1 MSPSSLSSTKNT
13 ICPHF
18 ASHVFSR
25 YINVGLLLREVKTLW
40 MEALYVA
47 FIDDIPDFTEP
58 LSHKTAHLL
67 RAPYHPLPL
76 LLSLV
81 VT

>member
-1 MSPSSLSSTKNT
+1 
-13 ICPHF
+13 
-18 ASHVFSR
+18 
-25 YINVGLLLREVKTLW
+25 